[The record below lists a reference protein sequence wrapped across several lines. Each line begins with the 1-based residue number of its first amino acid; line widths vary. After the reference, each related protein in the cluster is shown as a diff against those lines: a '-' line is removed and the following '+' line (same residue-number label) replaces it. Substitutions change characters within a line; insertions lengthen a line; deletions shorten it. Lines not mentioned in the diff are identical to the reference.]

1 MMGNEME
8 RSRRVARSRGRW
20 RRVPPNRRAG
30 RHRLQTTIITRT
42 PFALETRQRQDF
54 PMNDPESHLNAAVP
68 VEMAGRR
75 FDQVLAELFP
85 DYSRSRLTI
94 WIKSGDALLDGV
106 AVAPRHLVR
115 GGEAVAL
122 RVRTEREVGAEPEA
136 IALDIRHEDADVLVV
151 NKPPGLVVHPGAGNS
166 AGTLQNAL
174 LHHDPK
180 LGGVPRAGIVHR
192 LDKDTSGLMV
202 VARTMRAHTS
212 LVEQLSARDV
222 HRQYAAI
229 VYGAMIAGGRVDAPI
244 GRHPHDR
251 LKQAVRED
259 GREAVT
265 HYRVRERF
273 RAMTL
278 VECRLETG
286 RTHQIRVHMAHVKHP
301 LIGDPQYGG
310 LLKLPKGATP
320 ELVEALRGFRRQAL
334 HAEKLEFLHP
344 GSGKSIAVEAERPA
358 DMETLL
364 AALRAD
370 TREHAR

>member
-1 MMGNEME
+1 M
-8 RSRRVARSRGRW
+8 
-20 RRVPPNRRAG
+20 
-30 RHRLQTTIITRT
+30 H
-42 PFALETRQRQDF
+42 
-54 PMNDPESHLNAAVP
+54 DPESSLNASVP
-68 VEMAGRR
+68 IELAGRR
-75 FDQVLAELFP
+75 FDQALAELFP
-85 DYSRSRLTI
+85 DFSRSRLTA
-94 WIKSGDALLDGV
+94 WIKSGDARLDG
-106 AVAPRHLVR
+106 AIVAPRHLLR
-115 GGEAVAL
+115 GGEVIEL
-122 RVRTEREVGAEPEA
+122 RVRLEREIGAEPEA
-136 IALDIRHEDADVLVV
+136 IELDIRHEDTEVIVV
-151 NKPPGLVVHPGAGNS
+151 NKPPGLVVHPGAGNPT
-166 AGTLQNAL
+166 GTLQNAL

-180 LGGVPRAGIVHR
+180 LAEIPRGGIVHR

-202 VARTMRAHTS
+202 VARTLRAHTS
-212 LVEQLSARDV
+212 LVEQLSAREV

-229 VYGAMIAGGRVDAPI
+229 VYGAMIAGGKVDAPL

-259 GREAVT
+259 GRDAVT

-320 ELVEALRGFRRQAL
+320 ELVAALRGFRRQAL
-334 HAEKLEFLHP
+334 HAERLEFLHP
-344 GSGKSIAVEAERPA
+344 KSGKTIAVEAERPA
-358 DMETLL
+358 DMQALL

-370 TREHAR
+370 TREHANENR